1 MWFNSGSW
9 QAQLGLFLAHIALST
24 ASGQSIRGAVLN
36 HRVTAGKKPM
46 HAIWGMR
53 ATLRTRTR
61 LPARPGIMNRM
72 SKCVQ
77 NPSHALHQWTET
89 PASLLM
95 LSRLSYATPLLA
107 RRRLHDGA
115 QHAPGR
121 PRGPKQTAGGNP
133 RTRARARPAG
143 THACVSLVR

>member
-24 ASGQSIRGAVLN
+24 ASGQSIRGAVL
-36 HRVTAGKKPM
+36 
-46 HAIWGMR
+46 IWGMR

-77 NPSHALHQWTET
+77 NPSHALHQWSET
-89 PASLLM
+89 RVSMLLIAVF
-95 LSRLSYATPLLA
+95 SK
-107 RRRLHDGA
+107 A
-115 QHAPGR
+115 QY
-121 PRGPKQTAGGNP
+121 RGLTAD
-133 RTRARARPAG
+133 A
-143 THACVSLVR
+143 